1 MTLGAPSGPHGS
13 KRLFPL
19 PGSPLA
25 SEVGAPPAPPLSPE
39 GAAPRQ
45 CRQVHAE
52 VTQGG
57 LSCYSLGVAYCSWSH
72 HPFPLVPRG
81 SSKFQVRQAAQR
93 GGRENALSE
102 GVKCRQQ
109 VGHMVWVRE
118 ARLRPPTPLPAQ
130 RLSSDRSSVCCSHPG
145 PAAGSWNQPLA
156 WAPRRREVWP
166 LDEGELCSQLSTAG
180 EQSRARRDP
189 PGTPTPPP

>member
-118 ARLRPPTPLPAQ
+118 ARLRPPPPS
-130 RLSSDRSSVCCSHPG
+130 RLSASVVIGLQSV
-145 PAAGSWNQPLA
+145 ALIQVQLQEAGTSRWLGH
-156 WAPRRREVWP
+156 R
-166 LDEGELCSQLSTAG
+166 GE
-180 EQSRARRDP
+180 ER
-189 PGTPTPPP
+189 